1 MVLDFLFSEYR
12 LKLMPVSL
20 EFMRGILG
28 FIGIGCAFML
38 GRSIVAVRRGWQ
50 KQSMLVGWAVRLLL
64 CMAAVFFRHPI
75 DAADI
80 GVTGLAI
87 IACSFGAYQT
97 AHQKK
102 EEDLTKTIFPAE

>member
-1 MVLDFLFSEYR
+1 
-12 LKLMPVSL
+12 MPVSL

-50 KQSMLVGWAVRLLL
+50 KQSMLVGWVVRLLL

-80 GVTGLAI
+80 AVTTLAI
-87 IACSFGAYQT
+87 LACAFGAYQT
-97 AHQKK
+97 AHQKQ
-102 EEDLTKTIFPAE
+102 EEDLTKTIFPE